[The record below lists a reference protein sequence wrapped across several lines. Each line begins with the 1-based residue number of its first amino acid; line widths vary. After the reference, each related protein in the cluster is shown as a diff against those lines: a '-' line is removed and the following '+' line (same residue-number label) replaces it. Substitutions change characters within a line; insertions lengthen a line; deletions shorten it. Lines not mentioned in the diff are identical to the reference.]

1 MALNKSM
8 VVVSVV
14 SALLGGGVG
23 AFAANALGHNT
34 VQVQDS
40 NNSGHKSSNQ
50 VSISRDG
57 NIYVTGQKKITSDL
71 AGAYK
76 ITAVSGDNFI
86 LQISVGKMDEE
97 MNNLKFSE
105 NMTNKL
111 DKDSKDL
118 GFEES
123 VTVTLDEGDY
133 VYSQGGTVKMEK
145 LN

>member
-1 MALNKSM
+1 M
-8 VVVSVV
+8 
-14 SALLGGGVG
+14 
-23 AFAANALGHNT
+23 
-34 VQVQDS
+34 
-40 NNSGHKSSNQ
+40 
-50 VSISRDG
+50 
-57 NIYVTGQKKITSDL
+57 